1 MVKLQVL
8 NPQAS
13 TVTATVDP
21 TGRHDDLSGKTIGLY
36 WNMKAGGDVALEQT
50 ERLLGERYPGVEFK
64 YYVGSVGAMLR
75 HVTAEDAERVAR
87 ECDAVVGT
95 TSD

>member
-1 MVKLQVL
+1 MVKLQIL

-13 TVTATVDP
+13 TAVTPASLASRVY
-21 TGRHDDLSGKTIGLY
+21 DLSGKTIGLY

-50 ERLLGERYPGVEFK
+50 ERILGQRFPDAKFNS
-64 YYVGSVGAMLR
+64 YVGSVGASMR
-75 HVTAEDAERVAR
+75 HATAEDAERVAR

-95 TSD
+95 TAD

>member
-1 MVKLQVL
+1 MVKLQIL

-13 TVTATVDP
+13 TAITPASLATRVS
-21 TGRHDDLSGKTIGLY
+21 GLSGKTIGLY

-50 ERLLGERYPGVEFK
+50 AHFLGQRFPNAEFRY
-64 YYVGSVGAMLR
+64 YTGSVGATMR
-75 HVTAEDAERVAR
+75 HATAEDAERVAR

-95 TSD
+95 TAD

>member
-1 MVKLQVL
+1 MAKLEIF

-13 TVTATVDP
+13 TVIEALEP
-21 TGRHDDLSGKTIGLY
+21 APRLAELAGKSVALW
-36 WNMKAGGDVALEQT
+36 WNMKAGGDVALDRTAQILTQRFPEMQ
-50 ERLLGERYPGVEFK
+50 FK
-64 YYVGSVGAMLR
+64 HYVGSVGAMLR
-75 HVTAEDAERVAR
+75 HATAEDAAKISQ

>member
-8 NPQAS
+8 NPQAK
-13 TVTATVDP
+13 TEIAPINTASRV
-21 TGRHDDLSGKTIGLY
+21 GDLTGKTIGLY
-36 WNMKAGGDVALEQT
+36 WNMKAGGDVALERTAHHLSQ
-50 ERLLGERYPGVEFK
+50 RFSGVEFRN
-64 YYVGSVGAMLR
+64 YMGSVGGMLR
-75 HVTAEDAERVAR
+75 HATGEDADRVAA